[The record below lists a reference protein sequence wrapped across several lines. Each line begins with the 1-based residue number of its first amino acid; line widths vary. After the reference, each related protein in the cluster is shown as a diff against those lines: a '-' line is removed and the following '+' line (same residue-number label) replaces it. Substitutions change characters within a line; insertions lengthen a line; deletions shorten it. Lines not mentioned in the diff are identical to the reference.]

1 MAEAVGDAY
10 FEKSNKMDVLC
21 FALYTLSKGTRYKAD
36 AEDIIKAINPKYF
49 QDLPN
54 GKPD

>member
-10 FEKSNKMDVLC
+10 FEKANKIDVLC
-21 FALYTLSKGTRYKAD
+21 FALHTLSKGTRYKDD

-49 QDLPN
+49 QDLPR
-54 GKPD
+54 